1 MTVINSNINALKA
14 QSSLTA
20 NQRSLDTA
28 MTRLSTGLRINSAK
42 DDAAG
47 LAISQ
52 RMTADI
58 KGLAV
63 AIRNANDGISLA
75 QTAETALG
83 EVSNML
89 QRMRELSVQAANGT
103 LSSANRQSLQKEMT
117 QLVTEVD
124 NVSKTAN
131 FNGIKLLDGT
141 NSVLTLQTGTREG
154 EKVTVNLDKT
164 DSLTLGLQGF
174 AIEGQL
180 TSGRVGNI
188 ALIDV
193 DKGDHV
199 SPDPEDVDFD
209 NASGD
214 AANDAVL
221 INGKAFTTVDGM
233 TDVTTAT
240 ADYAKEL
247 ADAINLNVGE
257 HRVTASAYNT
267 VKGVAPTRQVFAD
280 GDLAINGVD
289 VKAASSV
296 DELVANINRDV
307 GGILAVKNAD
317 GTITLSNDT
326 GEDIEIGG
334 TNSSYAGFD
343 NEGGLDA
350 DGVYS
355 GFVVLKSMD
364 NNPITMSTKNKA
376 NGYENDIGNGQDLR
390 YMGFNESSSASNLTG
405 EQVLWYG
412 QDDAKGDYGKLTLED
427 NVFINGE
434 RVGVSQDG
442 SAASKATAI
451 NSIADKTGVTAQA
464 VTKVRVTL
472 DVSADNIDSTD
483 ASDIATTFA
492 INGTAVDLHD
502 YDGEGTTAINLAD
515 MVKAI
520 NRAGIQ
526 GVVASSE
533 DGDLILTSDTGL
545 NISVY
550 DGGGALV
557 TAARSYFGEDSF
569 DTSPDM
575 SPDADGTFSDG
586 FEVDAATG
594 TPDNRVNSFDYT
606 GAGAN
611 DQMVGVTFGGRITL
625 SSSTGAA
632 IQVSGDY
639 LSLEKVGLTEQGGS
653 GDSIGGAITITTQ
666 ASAEKA
672 ITAVDQAID
681 KVNLQRA
688 DLGAIQSRL
697 EVAVNNLTS
706 TSSNMTAARSRI
718 MDTDYSAETTQLSR
732 AQIIQQA
739 SMAMLAQANQQPQM
753 VLSLLK

>member
-20 NQRSLDTA
+20 NQRSLDTS

-103 LSSANRQSLQKEMT
+103 LSAANRQSLQKEMT

-141 NSVLTLQTGTREG
+141 NEVLSLQTGTREG
-154 EKVTVNLDKT
+154 EKVTINLDKT

-174 AIEGQL
+174 AIEGEL

-188 ALIDV
+188 ALIDA
-193 DKGDHV
+193 DMGDYV
-199 SPDPEDVDFD
+199 SPEDADFD
-209 NASGD
+209 NASGV
-214 AANDAVL
+214 AANDAIL
-221 INGKAFTTVDGM
+221 INGKAFTTEDGM
-233 TDVTTAT
+233 TDVTAAT
-240 ADYAKEL
+240 EDYAKEL
-247 ADAINLNVGE
+247 ATAINLNVGE

-267 VKGVAPTRQVFAD
+267 VKGVAPTREVFAD
-280 GDLAINGVD
+280 GDLQLNGVE

-326 GEDIEIGG
+326 GEDIEVAG
-334 TNSSYAGFD
+334 TNASYAGFD
-343 NEGGLDA
+343 DEGGLDA

-355 GFVVLKSMD
+355 GYVVLKSMD
-364 NNPITMSTKNKA
+364 SEPITMTTKNKA

-390 YMGFNESSSASNLTG
+390 YMGFNESTSASNLTG

-412 QDDAKGDYGKLTLED
+412 QDDADGDYGKITLED

-451 NSIADKTGVTAQA
+451 NAIADKTGVNAQA

-472 DVSADNIDSTD
+472 DVSADNIDATD
-483 ASDIATTFA
+483 ASDITTTFA
-492 INGTAVDLHD
+492 INGTAIDLDD
-502 YDGEGTTAINLAD
+502 YNGDGDVAVNLSD
-515 MVKAI
+515 VIEAI
-520 NRAGIQ
+520 NRSGVQ

-557 TAARSYFGEDSF
+557 TAARSYYGEDSF

-575 SPDADGTFSDG
+575 AAATGDGTFSDG
-586 FEVDAATG
+586 FEVGNTG
-594 TPDNRVNSFDYT
+594 TPDNRANDFTYT

-625 SSSTGAA
+625 SSASGAA

-653 GDSIGGAITITTQ
+653 GESIGGAITITTQ

-718 MDTDYSAETTQLSR
+718 MDTDYSAETTSLSR

-739 SMAMLAQANQQPQM
+739 SMAMLAQANQQPQL